1 MPKTKITGFWT
12 FFCNPKYWAVDE
24 FLLNIKPNF
33 VSEYRITSWQ
43 KNHFEKGQLGVIRV
57 GIDGRNQTQLDG
69 RKKLERG
76 IYAIVEIMGSP
87 VPQVKEKLGFKI
99 EHQKG
104 ESGRFVV
111 PIKYIRNYIES
122 PVLFSAI
129 ENDIVIRSDLY
140 LLKGVQAASIPL
152 VEDVFNRIL
161 LYGEENSKVEMTSF

>member
-12 FFCNPKYWAVDE
+12 FFCNPKFWAVDE
-24 FLLNIKPNF
+24 FLLNIRPNF

-57 GIDGRNQTQLDG
+57 GIDGRNQTQLNG

-87 VPQVKEKLGFKI
+87 VPQVKENSGFKI
-99 EHQKG
+99 EHQKD

-111 PIKYIRNYIES
+111 PIKYIRNYIEN
-122 PVLFSAI
+122 PILFSDL
-129 ENDIVIRSDLY
+129 ENDIMIKSDLY
-140 LLKGVQAASIPL
+140 LLKGIQAASMPL
-152 VEDVFNRIL
+152 LEDSFNRIL
-161 LYGEENSKVEMTSF
+161 LYGEENSKVELTY